1 MEYAPFPLIELTGG
15 PRERGRQHGQAV
27 ADRIKRGIA
36 MYSESLG
43 KNWVASTKRA
53 MRRTEPAQSTFR

>member
-1 MEYAPFPLIELTGG
+1 MDYSPFPLVELSGS

-27 ADRIKRGIA
+27 PDRIKRGIA
-36 MYSESLG
+36 MYSESLV